1 MNNLQQMECREPR
14 FRALIPFFVFVVFY
28 LGLSIWA
35 HDFYKVPMPTAFLVA
50 SAAAL
55 VLDHKRPLSEKV
67 EIYARGM
74 GEPNIMI
81 MCLIFI
87 LAGAFAATAKGMGAV
102 DGAVAIARA
111 VVPDSLMLLGMFLVA
126 SFISL
131 AVGTS
136 CGTIAA
142 LTPIAAGLAG
152 GLSISPAILLGAIVG
167 GAMFGDNLSMI
178 SDTTIAATR
187 TQNIAMRDKFRQNIL
202 IVLPAVAITS
212 AVYLFGGFS
221 GNRTDNAGTEAAT
234 SNGNE
239 EKTVL
244 EIVITN
250 EENELDPIA
259 TLTATAKEGLVISY
273 SADKETWTKYEAPL
287 AVAPENTYYFK
298 ATDSS
303 GNLLAEK
310 VISGLQNE
318 TEEADETSPV
328 TWANAFAVLPY
339 LLILIL
345 ALFGWNVMLLLF
357 AGTVMAGITGIV
369 NGAFDFW
376 GMLDLIGQGT
386 LGMSETLI
394 VAILA
399 GGLLQTIRRNG
410 GIGYLMEKIRKPVR
424 SSRGCE
430 FGVLILVSVI
440 NLFTANNTVAIVIA
454 GPIARELS
462 EQYHCSAKRIASI
475 LDTGSCVV
483 QGMIPYGAQIL
494 IAAGVAQTSNLDVSS
509 LSLVGSIFYPMI
521 LGVCLIA
528 AIAIHKETKPP
539 QSAQ

>member
-1 MNNLQQMECREPR
+1 MSNLQQMECRAPR
-14 FRALIPFFVFVVFY
+14 FRALIPFIVFVVFY

-35 HDFYKVPMPTAFLVA
+35 RDFYKVPMPTAFLVA

-55 VLDHKRPLSEKV
+55 VLDHKRPLAEKV

-87 LAGAFAATAKGMGAV
+87 LAGAFASTAKGMGAV

-152 GLSISPAILLGAIVG
+152 GLSISPALLLGAIVG

-202 IVLPAVAITS
+202 LVLPAVAVTS
-212 AVYLFGGFS
+212 AIYLFCGG
-221 GNRTDNAGTEAAT
+221 
-234 SNGNE
+234 
-239 EKTVL
+239 
-244 EIVITN
+244 
-250 EENELDPIA
+250 
-259 TLTATAKEGLVISY
+259 TAQ
-273 SADKETWTKYEAPL
+273 P
-287 AVAPENTYYFK
+287 
-298 ATDSS
+298 
-303 GNLLAEK
+303 
-310 VISGLQNE
+310 
-318 TEEADETSPV
+318 DETAQAV

-339 LLILIL
+339 LLILVF
-345 ALFGWNVMLLLF
+345 ALLGWNVMLLLF
-357 AGTVMAGITGIV
+357 AGTVMAGITGII

-376 GMLDLIGQGT
+376 GMLDLVGKGT

-424 SSRGCE
+424 SARGCE
-430 FGVLILVSVI
+430 FGILILVSVI

-509 LSLVGSIFYPMI
+509 LSLVGSLFYPMI

-528 AIAIHKETKPP
+528 AIAIHSEKKLT
-539 QSAQ
+539 

>member
-1 MNNLQQMECREPR
+1 MKNTQQMECRSPR

-55 VLDHKRPLSEKV
+55 VLDHRRPLAEKV

-87 LAGAFAATAKGMGAV
+87 LAGAFASTAKGMGAV
-102 DGAVAIARA
+102 DGAVTIARA
-111 VVPDSLMLLGMFLVA
+111 VVPDSLMLLGMFLVS

-142 LTPIAAGLAG
+142 LTPIAVGLSG
-152 GLSISPAILLGAIVG
+152 GLSISPAVLLGAIIG

-187 TQNIAMRDKFRQNIL
+187 TQNIPMRDKFRQNIL
-202 IVLPAVAITS
+202 IVLPAVAVTS
-212 AVYLFGGFS
+212 AIYLFCGGAHPAA
-221 GNRTDNAGTEAAT
+221 NEAA
-234 SNGNE
+234 
-239 EKTVL
+239 
-244 EIVITN
+244 
-250 EENELDPIA
+250 
-259 TLTATAKEGLVISY
+259 
-273 SADKETWTKYEAPL
+273 
-287 AVAPENTYYFK
+287 
-298 ATDSS
+298 
-303 GNLLAEK
+303 
-310 VISGLQNE
+310 Q
-318 TEEADETSPV
+318 PV

-339 LLILIL
+339 ILIL
-345 ALFGWNVMLLLF
+345 VFALLGWNVMLLLF
-357 AGTVMAGITGIV
+357 AGTVMAGITGII

-376 GMLDLIGQGT
+376 GMLDLVGQGT

-410 GIGYLMEKIRKPVR
+410 GIGYLMEKIRKPVK

-494 IAAGVAQTSNLDVSS
+494 IAAGVAQASNLGVSS
-509 LSLVGSIFYPMI
+509 LSLVGSLYYPMI

-528 AIAIHKETKPP
+528 AIAIHTEKQPAPTGE
-539 QSAQ
+539 

>member
-1 MNNLQQMECREPR
+1 MSNYSQMECRAPR
-14 FRALIPFFVFVVFY
+14 FRALIPFFVFIVFY

-87 LAGAFAATAKGMGAV
+87 LAGAFASTAKGMGAV

-152 GLSISPAILLGAIVG
+152 GLSISPAVLLGAIVG

-202 IVLPAVAITS
+202 LVLPA
-212 AVYLFGGFS
+212 F
-221 GNRTDNAGTEAAT
+221 AAT
-234 SNGNE
+234 SAIYLFFGGR
-239 EKTVL
+239 
-244 EIVITN
+244 
-250 EENELDPIA
+250 A
-259 TLTATAKEGLVISY
+259 QAA
-273 SADKETWTKYEAPL
+273 EA
-287 AVAPENTYYFK
+287 AQA
-298 ATDSS
+298 
-303 GNLLAEK
+303 
-310 VISGLQNE
+310 
-318 TEEADETSPV
+318 V

-339 LLILIL
+339 LLILVF
-345 ALFGWNVMLLLF
+345 ALLGWNVMLLLF
-357 AGTVMAGITGIV
+357 AGTVLAGITGIV

-376 GMLDLIGQGT
+376 GMLDLIGKGT

-399 GGLLQTIRRNG
+399 GGLL
-410 GIGYLMEKIRKPVR
+410 
-424 SSRGCE
+424 
-430 FGVLILVSVI
+430 
-440 NLFTANNTVAIVIA
+440 
-454 GPIARELS
+454 
-462 EQYHCSAKRIASI
+462 
-475 LDTGSCVV
+475 
-483 QGMIPYGAQIL
+483 
-494 IAAGVAQTSNLDVSS
+494 
-509 LSLVGSIFYPMI
+509 
-521 LGVCLIA
+521 
-528 AIAIHKETKPP
+528 
-539 QSAQ
+539 